1 MLTLRAALK
10 GVQNAMRFV
19 RALPRSKMA
28 SEIVLMARLLIRR
41 LFYMR

>member
-19 RALPRSKMA
+19 RALPWSNMA
-28 SEIVLMARLLIRR
+28 SEIALTGQALRHP
-41 LFYMR
+41 